1 MSPGGDSP
9 YEKGGDAT
17 STPFLFV
24 WSPPWGW
31 GGELMLHVN
40 GNLSGLL
47 VWGKERGL
55 TKQLEGPGFDNYPSP
70 VDYEQSLFCSY
81 IRWK

>member
-1 MSPGGDSP
+1 
-9 YEKGGDAT
+9 
-17 STPFLFV
+17 
-24 WSPPWGW
+24 
-31 GGELMLHVN
+31 MLHVN

-47 VWGKERGL
+47 EWGKESGL

-81 IRWK
+81 IRWE

>member
-1 MSPGGDSP
+1 MRRAPPSFLYAVLPG
-9 YEKGGDAT
+9 
-17 STPFLFV
+17 
-24 WSPPWGW
+24 GW

-47 VWGKERGL
+47 EWGKESGL

-81 IRWK
+81 IRWE